1 MAERISCED
10 FIEFCIPDGHHSPPS
25 PSPVSSPQLGRG
37 QGEGGWALRSRVSLY
52 ASLGIEGDRVE
63 TNLKGKIVFVTE
75 ALRRFGTPTALA
87 FAREGA
93 NLFLATLSDH
103 EPLEPTARAV
113 ASLGV
118 KVVTGVCDL
127 SREAQ
132 VEAAVQK
139 CMAELGRVDVV
150 VNNVLFPMP
159 AQAFGAV
166 PFEVWKRKIEVELTG
181 SFFLFKAVL
190 PRMIEQQWGRIINFT
205 GLAAVQGSDALTAST
220 EQGMVGLTRGIARE
234 YGKYNITANCIGAG
248 GIESEEAEGGLS
260 FAPGPRNPLNRWG
273 KPEEI
278 AFLAVSLASEGAGY
292 VTGQCVL
299 ANGGKYFL

>member
-1 MAERISCED
+1 MEERISCE
-10 FIEFCIPDGHHSPPS
+10 
-25 PSPVSSPQLGRG
+25 
-37 QGEGGWALRSRVSLY
+37 
-52 ASLGIEGDRVE
+52 GDSVD
-63 TNLKGKIVFVTE
+63 TKLTGKTVFVTE
-75 ALRRFGTPTALA
+75 ALRHFGMPMALA

-93 NLFLATLSDH
+93 NLFLATMSDH
-103 EPLEPTARAV
+103 EPLEHTTRAL

-118 KVVTGVCDL
+118 KVVTELCDL

-166 PFEVWKRKIEVELTG
+166 AFEVWKRKIEVELTG

-205 GLAAVQGSDALTAST
+205 GLAALQGTDALAGST
-220 EQGMVGLTRGIARE
+220 ELGMVGMTRGIARE

-260 FAPGPRNPLNRWG
+260 YAPGPRDPINRWG

-278 AFLAVSLASEGAGY
+278 AFLAVALASEEAGY

>member
-1 MAERISCED
+1 M
-10 FIEFCIPDGHHSPPS
+10 
-25 PSPVSSPQLGRG
+25 
-37 QGEGGWALRSRVSLY
+37 LY
-52 ASLGIEGDRVE
+52 ARLRTEEDRVE
-63 TNLKGKIVFVTE
+63 TYLKGKTVLVTE
-75 ALRRFGTPTALA
+75 ALHHFGMPMALA

-93 NLFLATLSDH
+93 NLFLATLSNH
-103 EPLEPTARAV
+103 EQLEHTTRAV
-113 ASLGV
+113 AALGV

-132 VEAAVQK
+132 VEAAVHK
-139 CMAELGRVDVV
+139 CMSEMGRVDVV
-150 VNNVLFPMP
+150 INNVLFPVP
-159 AQAFGAV
+159 TQAFGAV
-166 PFEVWKRKIEVELTG
+166 PFEMWKRKIEVELTG

-190 PRMIEQQWGRIINFT
+190 PQMIEQQWGRVINFT
-205 GLAAVQGSDALTAST
+205 GLAAVQGTDALAGST

-248 GIESEEAEGGLS
+248 GVESEEADGELS
-260 FAPGPRNPLNRWG
+260 FPPGPRDPITRRG

-278 AFLAVSLASEGAGY
+278 AFLAVSLASEEGGY